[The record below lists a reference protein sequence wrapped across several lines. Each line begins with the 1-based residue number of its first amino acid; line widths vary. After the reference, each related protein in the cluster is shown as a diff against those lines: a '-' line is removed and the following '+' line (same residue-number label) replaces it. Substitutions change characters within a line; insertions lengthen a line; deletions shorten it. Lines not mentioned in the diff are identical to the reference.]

1 MRITCRA
8 NTEYLSTSH
17 KSFAEISRIIQ
28 SSNMYNNS
36 KLVFDM
42 RQASRADGN
51 LASVYAAMSY
61 YLKKSNNSLFLG
73 PKDYQSIKVA
83 FNKDLLGYYCTW
95 EEFLENVFWSGGTK
109 VQAFDPANYMA
120 FKNYLLNDAFRR
132 DWKGLLPVKLKLQV
146 KRFLRG
152 LYHNASVHGNRQE
165 PIFIS
170 SSFRDQMLRF
180 TIVDCGEGFLK
191 VVKNADNDVITERQ
205 AIRWAFRGRSV
216 HTGRRKALLK
226 RLGEFCV
233 TNGGELIVVSGCASV
248 AFGKDGFHQSYP
260 LPAPFRGSIINL
272 SIKVGE
278 RIFSN

>member
-8 NTEYLSTSH
+8 NTQYLSTSH
-17 KSFAEISRIIQ
+17 QSFEEISRIIQ
-28 SSNMYNNS
+28 SSNMYHNS
-36 KLVFDM
+36 KMVFDM

-83 FNKDLLGYYCTW
+83 LNKDLLGYYCTW

-109 VQAFDPANYMA
+109 VHAFDPGDYTT
-120 FKNYLLNDAFRR
+120 FKSYLLNGAFRS
-132 DWKGLLPVKLKLQV
+132 DWKGLLPVALKLEV
-146 KRFLRG
+146 KRFLRS
-152 LYHNASVHGNRQE
+152 LYHNASIHGKRNE

-191 VVKNADNDVITERQ
+191 RVKKADDSVITERQ
-205 AIRWAFRGRSV
+205 AIRWAFRGNSV
-216 HTGRRKALLK
+216 DADRRKGTLK
-226 RLGEFCV
+226 QLGEFCIA
-233 TNGGELIVVSGCASV
+233 NGGELIVVSGCASV
-248 AFGKDGFHQSYP
+248 TFGKNGHHESHP
-260 LPAPFRGSIINL
+260 LPAPFRGTIINL
-272 SIKVGE
+272 SVKIDS
-278 RIFSN
+278 RNFSS